1 MTELL
6 ASPPP
11 IESSSYVGNPIVADV
26 TLGKDG
32 LVVLTGK
39 SYGTTNPITLDGAG
53 KVLNESTIEVR
64 QASENLVV
72 MQRGLNRETYSCTP
86 NCMPTVALGETRY
99 FTDTGNAS
107 SARNKLETDK

>member
-1 MTELL
+1 LNH
-6 ASPPP
+6 PR
-11 IESSSYVGNPIVADV
+11 NPIVGDV

-32 LVVLTGK
+32 LLVLTGK
-39 SYGTTNPITLDGAG
+39 SYGTTNLITLDGAG

-64 QASENLVV
+64 QVV

-86 NCMPTVALGETRY
+86 NCMPTVALGDETRY